1 MVSVVKDPTST
12 MAQIARKGSM
22 LQRGAQDKQDRDKSR
37 EKFWELAGSKMGS
50 AIGPSSPFRSVRASA
65 LNAAGQSRVT
75 LSLR

>member
-50 AIGPSSPFRSVRASA
+50 AIGPSSVFRVSVCASVRS
-65 LNAAGQSRVT
+65 
-75 LSLR
+75 